1 MIDIIEKLDK
11 KVMLPIWQK
20 RDVLD
25 YIIVNGHNQELQDY
39 LSKKCNG
46 GQ

>member
-39 LSKKCNG
+39 LSKKYNG